1 VGFLSYPDRK
11 EIARVLAAALISLAA
26 LAPQAPVQAAP
37 QAASQARVPAET
49 QPASP
54 DGSKPYTV
62 DGVRRAMTTAERPST
77 DAAPVVP
84 DRRGYRMSVEFR
96 AAPWDP
102 CTLGVT
108 GCRLEWSRGANP
120 TWHDQFLAMTG
131 PPAYAVP
138 YSAMSNGETLQ
149 AVASSFAINLAIRA
163 VASLIHDEVVKL
175 RSDRKQRKIENI
187 RAEIRAELA
196 ELERL
201 NAAARASG
209 QTGVR

>member
-1 VGFLSYPDRK
+1 M
-11 EIARVLAAALISLAA
+11 VLAAALISIAA
-26 LAPQAPVQAAP
+26 LAPQAPAQAAP
-37 QAASQARVPAET
+37 QAASQAKVQAET

-62 DGVRRAMTTAERPST
+62 DGVRRAMTTAEQPST

-102 CTLGVT
+102 CSAWIT
-108 GCRLEWSRGANP
+108 GCHLGWTHGADP
-120 TWHDQFLAMTG
+120 TWHAQFLAMTG
-131 PPAYAVP
+131 PEAYMVP
-138 YSAMSNGETLQ
+138 YSAMSNGQTLQ
-149 AVASSFAINLAIRA
+149 AVASNFAINLALRA
-163 VASLIHDEVVKL
+163 VVSLIHDEVVKI
-175 RSDRKQRKIENI
+175 RSDRKQRRIENA
-187 RAEIRAELA
+187 RAEIRGELA

-209 QTGVR
+209 QTAVR